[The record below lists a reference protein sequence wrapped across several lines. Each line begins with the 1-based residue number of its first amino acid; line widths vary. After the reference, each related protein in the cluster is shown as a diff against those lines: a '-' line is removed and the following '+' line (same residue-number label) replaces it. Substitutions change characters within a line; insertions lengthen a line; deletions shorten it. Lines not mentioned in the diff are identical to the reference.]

1 MNMMKWLRSA
11 GRGLSGEQ
19 KGVTLI
25 ETVVALGLL
34 AFIAV
39 AFLGGLWTTSKD
51 TSTYDER
58 ATALVLVQ
66 SQIEEIKA
74 MSYNP
79 DGYSVTVTAPVGY
92 TLSVSAVEPQTGKQ
106 EVTVAVNHDGRGVLK
121 LTTTRTNMQ

>member
-1 MNMMKWLRSA
+1 MNMMKWLQST
-11 GRGLSGEQ
+11 GRRLSGEQ

-58 ATALVLVQ
+58 TTALVLVQ

-74 MSYNP
+74 MSYNVT
-79 DGYSVTVTAPVGY
+79 GYSVTVTEPLGY
-92 TLSVSAVEPQTGKQ
+92 TLSVTAVETEIGKQ
-106 EVTVAVNHDGRGVLK
+106 EVTVAVSHGGHGVLK
-121 LTTTRTNMQ
+121 LTTTRTNLQ